1 MTNTATVVS
10 SASVEI
16 DPQKL
21 RELRQDLGLLQGELG
36 KRAGLSAGYISQL
49 EIGARTR
56 VSPPV
61 FAKLCDA
68 LKIPQKRRWTLRKS
82 STIRQAA

>member
-1 MTNTATVVS
+1 MTHTATVVS

-36 KRAGLSAGYISQL
+36 ERAGVSAGYISQL
-49 EIGARTR
+49 ETGTRTR

-61 FAKLCDA
+61 FARLCDA
-68 LKIPQKRRWTLRKS
+68 LKIRQTRRWTLRKS
-82 STIRQAA
+82 SIIKQAA

>member
-1 MTNTATVVS
+1 MTDTARVVS

-16 DPQKL
+16 DHQKL

-49 EIGARTR
+49 EIGARNR

-61 FAKLCDA
+61 FARLCDA
-68 LKIPQKRRWTLRKS
+68 LKIRQTRRWMLRKS
-82 STIRQAA
+82 SSISQAA